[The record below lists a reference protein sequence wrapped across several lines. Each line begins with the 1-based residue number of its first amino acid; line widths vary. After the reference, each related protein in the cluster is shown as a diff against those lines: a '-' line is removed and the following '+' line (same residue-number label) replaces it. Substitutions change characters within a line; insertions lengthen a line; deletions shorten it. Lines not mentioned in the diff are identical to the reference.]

1 MDEVALITG
10 EGGWVIK
17 KRVAHADDVLAHDN
31 AATPR
36 INDHSNVGI
45 NDHSNVGIDV
55 SSRPWG
61 VAAVFPPSLHSGNG
75 SCDSQ

>member
-45 NDHSNVGIDV
+45 NV
-55 SSRPWG
+55 SP
-61 VAAVFPPSLHSGNG
+61 
-75 SCDSQ
+75 C

>member
-45 NDHSNVGIDV
+45 NV
-55 SSRPWG
+55 SPCYVIINLTR
-61 VAAVFPPSLHSGNG
+61 
-75 SCDSQ
+75 CDEAIVN

>member
-31 AATPR
+31 AAT
-36 INDHSNVGI
+36 
-45 NDHSNVGIDV
+45 
-55 SSRPWG
+55 
-61 VAAVFPPSLHSGNG
+61 AY
-75 SCDSQ
+75 